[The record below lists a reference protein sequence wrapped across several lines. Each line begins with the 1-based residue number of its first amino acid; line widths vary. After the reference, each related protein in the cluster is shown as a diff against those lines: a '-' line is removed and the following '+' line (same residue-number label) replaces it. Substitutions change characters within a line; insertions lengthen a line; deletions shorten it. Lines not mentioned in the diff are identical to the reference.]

1 MTDFGQVGQLILALG
16 LVIGMVLLLGFVAR
30 RIQGMPAQAKGELVL
45 LDSLHLGPKE
55 KVVLV
60 QAGQTRIAFALHGQ
74 CIEKLAE
81 WPETVADTQAQSQ
94 VKEQGGPSQ
103 SKFDQLLSRSNQR
116 LAEEGAQ

>member
-1 MTDFGQVGQLILALG
+1 MTDIGQVGQLILALG

-30 RIQGMPAQAKGELVL
+30 RIQGMPAQAKGELAL

-60 QAGQTRIAFALHGQ
+60 RAGQTRIAFALHGQ

-81 WPETVADTQAQSQ
+81 WPETVAEAQTQTHTQ
-94 VKEQGGPSQ
+94 EQAAPSQ
-103 SKFDQLLSRSNQR
+103 SKFDQLLSRSNQH
-116 LAEEGAQ
+116 LAQEGAQ